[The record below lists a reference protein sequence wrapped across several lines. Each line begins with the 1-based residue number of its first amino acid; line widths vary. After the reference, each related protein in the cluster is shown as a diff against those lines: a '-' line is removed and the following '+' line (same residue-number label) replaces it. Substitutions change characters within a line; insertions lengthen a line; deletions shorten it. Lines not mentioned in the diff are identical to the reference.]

1 MPAFYKKRVHETP
14 CISLPFS
21 LTATPSHLVRRLSS
35 PPRGFSLCTTVQA
48 GKSVVAAPLIH
59 VGAFVG
65 IVRQGLDRRRL
76 GLFVDAFL
84 CRGIRSIG
92 NWRFSPTTTV
102 IATSYW
108 LDLFFSCWCIIW
120 AG

>member
-1 MPAFYKKRVHETP
+1 VPAFYKMRVNETP
-14 CISLPFS
+14 HMSLPLFANS
-21 LTATPSHLVRRLSS
+21 IQSHLARRLSS

-48 GKSVVAAPLIH
+48 GKSVVAAPLIR

-102 IATSYW
+102 IATSCW
-108 LDLFFSCWCIIW
+108 LALFFSRWRIIW